1 MISRVPK
8 MPLQGQA
15 QWHAQSRAA
24 RAGMKMMP
32 GMTVAGGGRHYR
44 SERMPLLS
52 ADQS

>member
-1 MISRVPK
+1 MRRLALAGASTV
-8 MPLQGQA
+8 
-15 QWHAQSRAA
+15 QSRAA